1 MPKKYF
7 FYVKNDSK
15 QEPIS
20 SILAFSR
27 LQAAKQFASRKQLDL
42 KTFLKLWHLLASSPL
57 RWGRRLY
64 CQFWKVTPR
73 LAGKYNSYR

>member
-1 MPKKYF
+1 MIPWITQNEFVYLNKSKKMPKKYF

-42 KTFLKLWHLLASSPL
+42 KTFLSLFSVSK
-57 RWGRRLY
+57 
-64 CQFWKVTPR
+64 
-73 LAGKYNSYR
+73 

>member
-7 FYVKNDSK
+7 YYSRVDSK

-27 LQAAKQFASRKQLDL
+27 LQAAKQFASRKQLNL
-42 KTFLKLWHLLASSPL
+42 KSFLSVFSVSK
-57 RWGRRLY
+57 
-64 CQFWKVTPR
+64 
-73 LAGKYNSYR
+73 